1 MYHAEPI
8 IATRCRGCLDKRF
21 WPKSGYDHQRLR
33 INYDAAAC
41 TVDPLARGSEP
52 VRGAALKRVQRR
64 GQAFLDS
71 LAMASDHRALWLASI
86 SVALFLHAA
95 FIISFIETSVPKDDD
110 STAVKSHE
118 ISLEFDVVSD
128 EASEAINAS
137 QSDDGNTDKSI
148 DSSSVKSPV
157 IGSSESKYLVEAKSK
172 EVESDAQ
179 SDGSGLHS
187 GKDAPPRKGFH
198 FEDSN
203 TPAQAAG
210 DATASDAQ
218 AQNAQQTEQRIRKT
232 WEKQLVVHLARH
244 RTYPTI
250 TANQNAQVT
259 LSFVLDRSGHVV
271 SSTVAKSSGDAAIDQ
286 AALTMMQRADP
297 VPAPPASVASKGLNF
312 SLPIIFT
319 LNSNNSKRLRKR

>member
-8 IATRCRGCLDKRF
+8 IATRCRGYLDKRF

-33 INYDAAAC
+33 INYDTAAC
-41 TVDPLARGSEP
+41 TVDLFAPGSKP

-71 LAMASDHRALWLASI
+71 LAVASDHKALWLVST

-95 FIISFIETSVPKDDD
+95 LIISFVAISIPEDDD
-110 STAVKSHE
+110 STVVKSHE

-128 EASEAINAS
+128 EASESINSS
-137 QSDDGNTDKSI
+137 QSDDGNADKNV
-148 DSSSVKSPV
+148 DSSPVKSPF
-157 IGSSESKYLVEAKSK
+157 IASSEAKYPVEAKSK
-172 EVESDAQ
+172 EVESDVQ
-179 SDGSGLHS
+179 SDGSGLDS
-187 GKDAPPRKGFH
+187 GKDASPREGFH
-198 FEDSN
+198 FQGSN

-210 DATASDAQ
+210 DATASDAP

-232 WEKQLVVHLARH
+232 WEKQLVVHLARY
-244 RTYPTI
+244 RSYPTI
-250 TANQNAQVT
+250 AANQNAQVT

-271 SSTVAKSSGDAAIDQ
+271 SATVAKSSGDAAIDR

-312 SLPIIFT
+312 SLPIVFT
-319 LNSNNSKRLRKR
+319 LNSAGNKKHRRF